1 MVNGIC
7 GQIGEGV
14 MKMVVPVS
22 LAYDPVV
29 ARRVALPEALA
40 APRRALDSPSAG
52 RLSYYCDTQ
61 ATGRPLVLV
70 HSINAAPS
78 AFEMK
83 PLFEYFRGRRP
94 VFAPELPGFG
104 FSDRSDRPYS
114 PDLFASAIR
123 EFLVQVVRGPAD
135 LVAFSLSSEFAS
147 RASLASPTSIR
158 SLVFLSPTGFSKRS
172 LPTGDLSRRVHRA
185 LSLQGLSQ
193 GLFGLLT
200 SKPSIRYFLGQAFVG
215 ETPAEMVDYA
225 YATAHQ
231 PGARFAPLYFLSGQ
245 LFTPQAV
252 DQLYARLQVPVLAL
266 YDRDP
271 NITFDLL
278 PDLVATHGNW
288 CAERITPTQGIPHWE
303 KTAETVTAMEAF
315 WKRLDQARS

>member
-1 MVNGIC
+1 MNTAF
-7 GQIGEGV
+7 
-14 MKMVVPVS
+14 PVS
-22 LAYDPVV
+22 LPSHSPKAIW
-29 ARRVALPEALA
+29 RSSLPEAIS
-40 APRRALDSPSAG
+40 APRLTLVSPSAG
-52 RLSYYCDTQ
+52 RLSYYADTR
-61 ATGRPLVLV
+61 AAGRPLVLV

-83 PLFEYFRGRRP
+83 PLFDRFRDRRP

-104 FSDRSDRPYS
+104 FSDRGDRPYS
-114 PDLFASAIR
+114 PDLFANAIQD
-123 EFLVQVVRGPAD
+123 FLAQVVGEPAD
-135 LVAFSLSSEFAS
+135 LVAFSLSAEFAA
-147 RASLASPTSIR
+147 RASLASPASIR

-185 LSLQGLSQ
+185 LSLPGLSQ
-193 GLFGLLT
+193 GLFRLLT

-215 ETPAEMVDYA
+215 ETPAEMVEYA

-231 PGARFAPLYFLSGQ
+231 PGARYAPLYFLSGQ

-252 DQLYARLQVPVLAL
+252 EQLYARLQVPVLAL

-278 PDLVATHGNW
+278 PDLVASHGNW
-288 CAERITPTQGIPHWE
+288 RAERIAPTQGIPHWE
-303 KTAETVTAMEAF
+303 KTAETAAAMDAF
-315 WKRLDQARS
+315 WTRLDQTRS

>member
-1 MVNGIC
+1 MREE
-7 GQIGEGV
+7 IGEGV
-14 MKMVVPVS
+14 MKMAVSVP
-22 LAYDPVV
+22 LAHDPWV
-29 ARRVALPEALA
+29 ARRVPLPEALA
-40 APRRALDSPSAG
+40 APRLTFLSPSAG
-52 RLSYYCDTQ
+52 RLSYYADTRVS
-61 ATGRPLVLV
+61 GRPLVLV

-83 PLFEYFRGRRP
+83 PLFDRFRDWRP
-94 VFAPELPGFG
+94 VFVPELPGFG

-114 PDLFASAIR
+114 PDLFANAIR
-123 EFLVQVVRGPAD
+123 DFLAQVVGEPAD
-135 LVAFSLSSEFAS
+135 LVAFSLSSEFAA
-147 RASLASPTSIR
+147 RASLGSPGSIR

-185 LSLQGLSQ
+185 LSLPGLSQ
-193 GLFGLLT
+193 GLFSLLT
-200 SKPSIRYFLGQAFVG
+200 SRPSIRYFLGQAFVG
-215 ETPAEMVDYA
+215 ATPAEMVEYA

-252 DQLYARLQVPVLAL
+252 AQLYARLQVPVLAL

-278 PDLVATHGNW
+278 PDLVAHQGNW
-288 CAERITPTQGIPHWE
+288 RAERIAPTQGIPHWE
-303 KTAETVTAMEAF
+303 RAMETATAMEAF
-315 WKRLDQARS
+315 WTRLDQE